1 MFISSNELYVVLK
14 KDEISTI
21 LYSSRKIMDKIFFD
35 YDLAIDQA
43 NLLNRDQVNKEEI
56 YNQEYDRFKVYN
68 LQEVLELSSDEATN
82 DANQDGY
89 SSGLEEGREAGYHQG
104 HEAGYHQGHEDGY
117 NVGYEEGNSAG
128 FIQGHDEGFLAGYEN
143 GQKDYQ

>member
-43 NLLNRDQVNKEEI
+43 DLLNRDQVNKEEI

-104 HEAGYHQGHEDGY
+104 HEDGY
-117 NVGYEEGNSAG
+117 NVGYEEGNRAG
-128 FIQGHDEGFLAGYEN
+128 FTQGHDEGFLAGYKN